1 MKILVVDDGQ
11 LAINSLI
18 RILCRVAPDCD
29 YISAMTTEDALSWMR
44 QGPMDAAFL
53 NLEMPGMNGLALT
66 RMIQKLQPRCNII
79 VVTEHPEYALEALQI
94 FVSGF
99 LLKPANE
106 ADVRNVLEHLRYP
119 PENAPVGIK
128 IQCFGNFEIFVGG
141 RALAFKRSKSKELL
155 AYLVDRNGAT
165 CTNGEMLAVL
175 WEDKPDTASLHSH
188 LRNLIFDLSHTLED
202 AGVTGLLIRGRS
214 TLALDTSKVDC
225 DYYNFLRG
233 SRSAT
238 NSYRGEYALE
248 ALQIFVSG
256 FLLKP
261 ANEADVRN
269 VLEHLRYPPENA
281 PVGIKIQCFGNFE
294 IFVGGRALAFK
305 RSKSKEL
312 LAYLVDRNGA
322 TCTNGE
328 MLAVL
333 WEDKPDTASLH
344 SHLRNLIFDLS
355 HTLEDAGVT
364 GLLIRGRS
372 TLALD
377 TSKVDCDYYNFLR
390 GSRSA
395 TNSYRG
401 EYMTQYS
408 WAEVTRS
415 ALRQQANVQKTAS
428 IPSYYVPPTGF

>member
-165 CTNGEMLAVL
+165 CFLQHHSAGR
-175 WEDKPDTASLHSH
+175 KP
-188 LRNLIFDLSHTLED
+188 
-202 AGVTGLLIRGRS
+202 
-214 TLALDTSKVDC
+214 
-225 DYYNFLRG
+225 
-233 SRSAT
+233 
-238 NSYRGEYALE
+238 
-248 ALQIFVSG
+248 VSG
-256 FLLKP
+256 HP
-261 ANEADVRN
+261 AHDPVHRI
-269 VLEHLRYPPENA
+269 LGGGHLP
-281 PVGIKIQCFGNFE
+281 
-294 IFVGGRALAFK
+294 
-305 RSKSKEL
+305 
-312 LAYLVDRNGA
+312 
-322 TCTNGE
+322 
-328 MLAVL
+328 
-333 WEDKPDTASLH
+333 
-344 SHLRNLIFDLS
+344 
-355 HTLEDAGVT
+355 
-364 GLLIRGRS
+364 
-372 TLALD
+372 
-377 TSKVDCDYYNFLR
+377 
-390 GSRSA
+390 
-395 TNSYRG
+395 
-401 EYMTQYS
+401 
-408 WAEVTRS
+408 
-415 ALRQQANVQKTAS
+415 ALRPEGVKAPGS
-428 IPSYYVPPTGF
+428 TGAHPRPQHTGA

>member
-214 TLALDTSKVDC
+214 TLALDTSRQMCRKQPRSPVTMC
-225 DYYNFLRG
+225 RLPAFKPERTPQKIARFSEVFFLDMKIPQEYSEFCFYSVYSRG
-233 SRSAT
+233 S
-238 NSYRGEYALE
+238 
-248 ALQIFVSG
+248 I
-256 FLLKP
+256 
-261 ANEADVRN
+261 
-269 VLEHLRYPPENA
+269 
-281 PVGIKIQCFGNFE
+281 
-294 IFVGGRALAFK
+294 
-305 RSKSKEL
+305 
-312 LAYLVDRNGA
+312 
-322 TCTNGE
+322 
-328 MLAVL
+328 
-333 WEDKPDTASLH
+333 
-344 SHLRNLIFDLS
+344 
-355 HTLEDAGVT
+355 
-364 GLLIRGRS
+364 
-372 TLALD
+372 
-377 TSKVDCDYYNFLR
+377 SKVKGLC
-390 GSRSA
+390 
-395 TNSYRG
+395 
-401 EYMTQYS
+401 
-408 WAEVTRS
+408 
-415 ALRQQANVQKTAS
+415 VQLFTAAQK
-428 IPSYYVPPTGF
+428 F

>member
-188 LRNLIFDLSHTLED
+188 LR
-202 AGVTGLLIRGRS
+202 
-214 TLALDTSKVDC
+214 
-225 DYYNFLRG
+225 
-233 SRSAT
+233 
-238 NSYRGEYALE
+238 
-248 ALQIFVSG
+248 
-256 FLLKP
+256 
-261 ANEADVRN
+261 
-269 VLEHLRYPPENA
+269 
-281 PVGIKIQCFGNFE
+281 
-294 IFVGGRALAFK
+294 
-305 RSKSKEL
+305 
-312 LAYLVDRNGA
+312 
-322 TCTNGE
+322 
-328 MLAVL
+328 
-333 WEDKPDTASLH
+333 
-344 SHLRNLIFDLS
+344 
-355 HTLEDAGVT
+355 
-364 GLLIRGRS
+364 
-372 TLALD
+372 
-377 TSKVDCDYYNFLR
+377 FLR

>member
-18 RILCRVAPDCD
+18 RILCHVAPDCD

-225 DYYNFLRG
+225 DYYNFLLILPLGHQFLSRRVYDPVFLGRG
-233 SRSAT
+233 DPFSTAPAGKCAE
-238 NSYRGEYALE
+238 NSLDPQLLCAAYR
-248 ALQIFVSG
+248 
-256 FLLKP
+256 LLNQKKQ
-261 ANEADVRN
+261 
-269 VLEHLRYPPENA
+269 EHLR
-281 PVGIKIQCFGNFE
+281 
-294 IFVGGRALAFK
+294 
-305 RSKSKEL
+305 KS
-312 LAYLVDRNGA
+312 
-322 TCTNGE
+322 
-328 MLAVL
+328 
-333 WEDKPDTASLH
+333 
-344 SHLRNLIFDLS
+344 
-355 HTLEDAGVT
+355 
-364 GLLIRGRS
+364 
-372 TLALD
+372 LD
-377 TSKVDCDYYNFLR
+377 FLR
-390 GSRSA
+390 CFFL
-395 TNSYRG
+395 T
-401 EYMTQYS
+401 
-408 WAEVTRS
+408 
-415 ALRQQANVQKTAS
+415 
-428 IPSYYVPPTGF
+428 

>member
-175 WEDKPDTASLHSH
+175 WEDKPDTASLRSH

-214 TLALDTSKVDC
+214 T
-225 DYYNFLRG
+225 
-233 SRSAT
+233 
-238 NSYRGEYALE
+238 
-248 ALQIFVSG
+248 
-256 FLLKP
+256 P
-261 ANEADVRN
+261 ARWIVIITISCGAAAR
-269 VLEHLRYPPENA
+269 PPIPIA
-281 PVGIKIQCFGNFE
+281 
-294 IFVGGRALAFK
+294 
-305 RSKSKEL
+305 
-312 LAYLVDRNGA
+312 
-322 TCTNGE
+322 
-328 MLAVL
+328 
-333 WEDKPDTASLH
+333 
-344 SHLRNLIFDLS
+344 
-355 HTLEDAGVT
+355 
-364 GLLIRGRS
+364 
-372 TLALD
+372 
-377 TSKVDCDYYNFLR
+377 
-390 GSRSA
+390 
-395 TNSYRG
+395 
-401 EYMTQYS
+401 
-408 WAEVTRS
+408 
-415 ALRQQANVQKTAS
+415 AS
-428 IPSYYVPPTGF
+428 I